1 MALIIAMPM
10 ALIIAMP
17 MALIITATHALRLL
31 RIPNTGRPSV
41 HSSPMSTSTEANL
54 DTHELSLGR
63 REGSAFDLVL
73 RGYDREQVEERLSQ
87 WADALTQ
94 AEEQRN
100 DALTALAQAQ
110 ARADA
115 APPRPAVELSD
126 RLKQILVLAE
136 DEASEIRAVADHEVR
151 TAVDRARAEATAVRE
166 QAHADLRRDVDAAR
180 TEAARVLADAREEAE
195 RTLAAAREEAED
207 VAMDTARTRDEAHE
221 AHEQLL
227 IDQQARH
234 RRETDRLLEE
244 ITQLEVRRDEVRAQ
258 INRLRDSL
266 SAVGDDIAM

>member
-1 MALIIAMPM
+1 MAPIIA
-10 ALIIAMP
+10 
-17 MALIITATHALRLL
+17 ATHAPRPL
-31 RIPNTGRPSV
+31 RIPNAGRLTV

-73 RGYDREQVEERLSQ
+73 RGYDREQVEERLAQ

-100 DALTALAQAQ
+100 DALAALAQAE

-115 APPRPAVELSD
+115 VPPRPAVELSG
-126 RLKQILVLAE
+126 RLQQILVLAE
-136 DEASEIRAVADHEVR
+136 DEANEIRAVTDHEVR
-151 TAVDRARAEATAVRE
+151 TAVDRARAEAAAVRE
-166 QAHADLRRDVDAAR
+166 QAHADLRQDVDSAR
-180 TEAARVLADAREEAE
+180 AEATRLLTEARAEAE
-195 RTLAAAREEAED
+195 RTLSAAREEADD
-207 VAMDTARTRDEAHE
+207 VAMDTARTRDEAHQQ
-221 AHEQLL
+221 HEQLL
-227 IDQQARH
+227 ADQLAQH

-266 SAVGDDIAM
+266 SAVGDDAAI